1 MSFWSL
7 KIALDIIYSESDGVF
22 RTKYLGYLS
31 RTRRDDRELEKF
43 WAEKCLAQIRL
54 IITGS
59 FIADQADMHLSLSPL
74 RQRGLCFNSL
84 IIERLAIFFRIKI
97 RIDSLF
103 NFKIFLLN
111 KLFEYKEIWKKLKSS
126 WIFMHTISMQKML
139 VLQRSRSK

>member
-1 MSFWSL
+1 MTFWSL

-74 RQRGLCFNSL
+74 RQRGLCLTLWLLSDWP
-84 IIERLAIFFRIKI
+84 FFRIKI

>member
-74 RQRGLCFNSL
+74 RQRGLCLTLWLLSDWP
-84 IIERLAIFFRIKI
+84 FFRIKI

-103 NFKIFLLN
+103 KIFLLKN
-111 KLFEYKEIWKKLKSS
+111 YLNIKRFGKTLTFMNFHAPFSWFQWKNARFAEKS
-126 WIFMHTISMQKML
+126 I
-139 VLQRSRSK
+139 